1 MCTDGAPSV
10 VGSMRGFA
18 CLVKK
23 ENPDIVTTHCFL
35 HRDGLVSKT
44 LGYGVKNFWMVLQK
58 WLILLKKDKFIREC
72 LRNCV
77 KTWTK
82 SI

>member
-23 ENPDIVTTHCFL
+23 ENPDIVTTCCFL

-44 LGYGVKNFWMVLQK
+44 LGYAVKHFWMVLQK
-58 WLILLKKDKFIREC
+58 WVTLFKKGQF
-72 LRNCV
+72 
-77 KTWTK
+77 T
-82 SI
+82 